1 MRLSSLCLAARFILA
16 ISVIFLL
23 SPAMLAQHSSGGGG
37 SSGGSSS
44 SGGGG
49 GGGSHSGGSSG
60 GSSSSGSSG
69 GGHSSGGSAS
79 PSSSSPSSNSHSAG
93 GSGSHGS
100 SGHSS
105 SAAPAPSHA
114 TVNNAHSNN
123 MHSVREPNAGMH
135 ARTETPE
142 KRTFFS
148 FLRHPFR
155 KPEPKPEPTTKPVA
169 DLRRPICLRGRCA
182 ACPTGQARVGGVCG
196 GRVVSNNTRTFCQ
209 LGLIWNGNACVQQT
223 RFPDDCSAQRIAM
236 ERQARSRRDAEAA
249 QRRAC
254 AAGLGQECSD
264 MTSAAQSEADLYRTL
279 QDQYRTCQ
287 QRSLRTNPFGHPAG
301 VSSSHGRSFDPFEFD
316 LDYR

>member
-1 MRLSSLCLAARFILA
+1 MRLSSLCLAAARVTLA
-16 ISVIFLL
+16 VAVTLL
-23 SPAMLAQHSSGGGG
+23 FSPATFAQHSGGGG

-49 GGGSHSGGSSG
+49 GGGSHGGSSG

-69 GGHSSGGSAS
+69 GGHSSGGSS
-79 PSSSSPSSNSHSAG
+79 SSGSSSSGSSSHSSG
-93 GSGSHGS
+93 GSASHGS

-105 SAAPAPSHA
+105 SAAPTSSHSNA
-114 TVNNAHSNN
+114 NNTHSNNAHSV
-123 MHSVREPNAGMH
+123 HEPNAELH

-169 DLRRPICLRGRCA
+169 ELRRPICLRGRCA
-182 ACPTGQARVGGVCG
+182 GCPAGQARIGGVCG
-196 GRVVSNNTRTFCQ
+196 GTLVSNNTRTFCQ
-209 LGLIWNGNACVQQT
+209 LGQVWNGSACTQNT

-236 ERQARSRRDAEAA
+236 EQQARNRREAEAA
-249 QRRAC
+249 QQRAC
-254 AAGLGQECSD
+254 TARPGQECSD
-264 MTSAAQSEADLYRTL
+264 MTSAAQSEAEQYRTL
-279 QDQYRTCQ
+279 QDQYWQCQ
-287 QRSLRTNPFGHPAG
+287 QTSLRANPFGHRAG
-301 VSSSHGRSFDPFEFD
+301 VSSSHGQFDPFEFN

>member
-1 MRLSSLCLAARFILA
+1 MRLSSLCLAAARVTLA
-16 ISVIFLL
+16 VAVTLL
-23 SPAMLAQHSSGGGG
+23 FSSATFAQHSGGGGG

-79 PSSSSPSSNSHSAG
+79 TGSSSHSSG

-105 SAAPAPSHA
+105 SAAPASSHSS
-114 TVNNAHSNN
+114 VNNTHSNT
-123 MHSVREPNAGMH
+123 MHSDREANAGMH
-135 ARTETPE
+135 ARAETPE

-196 GRVVSNNTRTFCQ
+196 GTVVSNNTRTFCR
-209 LGLIWNGNACVQQT
+209 LGLIWNGNACAQQT

-249 QRRAC
+249 QQRAC
-254 AAGLGQECSD
+254 AAGLGQECSN
-264 MTSAAQSEADLYRTL
+264 MTSAAQSEADLYRRL

-287 QRSLRTNPFGHPAG
+287 QRSLRTNPFRHPAG
-301 VSSSHGRSFDPFEFD
+301 VSSSHGQSFDPFEFD